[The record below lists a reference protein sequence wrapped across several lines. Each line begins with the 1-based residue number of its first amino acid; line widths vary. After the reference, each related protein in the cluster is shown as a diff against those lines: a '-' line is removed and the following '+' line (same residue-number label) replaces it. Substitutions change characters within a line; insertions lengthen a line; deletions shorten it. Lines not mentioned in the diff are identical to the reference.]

1 MASALRLSASS
12 QRRNSQALSKAAS
25 GTPCKGD
32 RTPFVSFLPC
42 VSIGQKFSVASE
54 NGERQKKKKRKSVQM
69 DSMYSS
75 APNQWPQNITS
86 PQHVHV
92 EASLPCTDDWKDHT
106 TASSSAAAAV
116 GLSGASQP
124 ALDLSDFGLGAG
136 KHFSKRPSTGC
147 ATPMRFLSPTLIPM
161 IVHDRSV
168 DVNLAATILLSVVLS
183 KLLRAVCSRS
193 LQCDALCSD
202 VLVYPTKS
210 IASFH
215 LFDAEWCNLRF
226 PADIAV
232 VHLSPVTT
240 PHLSSTA
247 DDDRVSDL
255 HSICAQIT
263 DLRNS
268 PILTTLSNT
277 ESAQQ
282 YTQPINHATDTQSNQ
297 SRQAQSHQSSQ
308 QQTQYSYQQP
318 TLSIN
323 PAYVQFYQ
331 HPQSSQVQTT
341 LSPHVL
347 HSPSAPQAT
356 TPFFSSPTGSS
367 SAPNSEAQ
375 RRKLATDI
383 RPLMQPNSFTG
394 AGAVNSLVGH
404 LDDFGPHNVDAT
416 LRLEIL
422 TKIRDNAGNHY
433 FRAWLENV
441 AAMDITRD
449 WLKAGLTAK
458 SDNLLVETIM
468 PLLHVSSIARQTL
481 LYPNICVSDRGQITH
496 DCRCAESFETGENCC
511 QVGEGTP
518 SSR

>member
-1 MASALRLSASS
+1 
-12 QRRNSQALSKAAS
+12 
-25 GTPCKGD
+25 
-32 RTPFVSFLPC
+32 
-42 VSIGQKFSVASE
+42 
-54 NGERQKKKKRKSVQM
+54 
-69 DSMYSS
+69 
-75 APNQWPQNITS
+75 
-86 PQHVHV
+86 
-92 EASLPCTDDWKDHT
+92 
-106 TASSSAAAAV
+106 
-116 GLSGASQP
+116 
-124 ALDLSDFGLGAG
+124 
-136 KHFSKRPSTGC
+136 
-147 ATPMRFLSPTLIPM
+147 MRFLSPTLIPM

-168 DVNLAATILLSVVLS
+168 NVNLDIIPATVLFSLVLL

-202 VLVYPTKS
+202 VLVHPTKS
-210 IASFH
+210 LASFH
-215 LFDAEWCNLRF
+215 LLDAEWRNLRF
-226 PADIAV
+226 PTDIAV
-232 VHLSPVTT
+232 VHLSAPVTT
-240 PHLSSTA
+240 PHLSSTS
-247 DDDRVSDL
+247 DDDRVSDP
-255 HSICAQIT
+255 HSICILIT
-263 DLRNS
+263 DLQNS
-268 PILTTLSNT
+268 PILTTLSST

-282 YTQPINHATDTQSNQ
+282 YTQPANHATDATQSNQ
-297 SRQAQSHQSSQ
+297 SRQAQSHQSPQ

-323 PAYVQFYQ
+323 PAYVQFYP

-356 TPFFSSPTGSS
+356 TPFYSSPTGSS
-367 SAPNSEAQ
+367 SIAASSSAPSSEAQ
-375 RRKLATDI
+375 RLKLATDI

-404 LDDFGPHNVDAT
+404 LDDFGPQNVDAA

-458 SDNLLVETIM
+458 NDNLLVETIM

-481 LYPNICVSDRGQITH
+481 LYPDVCVSDRGQITH
-496 DCRCAESFETGENCC
+496 DSRCAESFEAREDCC